1 LIGKANEKSSVI
13 RGKMD
18 GGWTGIVNERLRKA
32 VEE

>member
-1 LIGKANEKSSVI
+1 
-13 RGKMD
+13 GKMD